1 MYNSLTRREAS
12 AALWGG
18 SERSP
23 EDRRVGRGLWEPL
36 ERRAVGGVWFLCEGG
51 VRCVEEGGG
60 GWGRGRSGG
69 CAGGGGGGPI
79 VFGCFCTYKIIAI
92 CLSQ

>member
-1 MYNSLTRREAS
+1 MYNSLTGREAS
-12 AALWGG
+12 SALRGG

-69 CAGGGGGGPI
+69 CAGGGG
-79 VFGCFCTYKIIAI
+79 
-92 CLSQ
+92 LSYLGVSAHTK

>member
-1 MYNSLTRREAS
+1 MPTVYNPLTGREAS

-23 EDRRVGRGLWEPL
+23 EDRRVGRGLGEPL

-60 GWGRGRSGG
+60 GGGVAAVLEGVGGRVIT
-69 CAGGGGGGPI
+69 AVI
-79 VFGCFCTYKIIAI
+79 
-92 CLSQ
+92 

>member
-23 EDRRVGRGLWEPL
+23 EDRRVGRGLREPL
-36 ERRAVGGVWFLCEGG
+36 ERRAVGGIWFLCEG

-60 GWGRGRSGG
+60 GGGVPAVLEGVGGRV
-69 CAGGGGGGPI
+69 I
-79 VFGCFCTYKIIAI
+79 TTII
-92 CLSQ
+92 

>member
-12 AALWGG
+12 SALRGG

-23 EDRRVGRGLWEPL
+23 EDRRGLGEPL

-60 GWGRGRSGG
+60 GGG
-69 CAGGGGGGPI
+69 VPAVLEGE
-79 VFGCFCTYKIIAI
+79 
-92 CLSQ
+92 L

>member
-1 MYNSLTRREAS
+1 MYNSLTGRETS

-23 EDRRVGRGLWEPL
+23 EDRRGLWEPL

-60 GWGRGRSGG
+60 GGGVAAVLEGVGGRVIT
-69 CAGGGGGGPI
+69 A
-79 VFGCFCTYKIIAI
+79 II
-92 CLSQ
+92 